1 MASAWAAMSS
11 AADDKSLDKTV
22 VLRVLIAED
31 EEFQRESLDAMF
43 KSANNSL
50 AGSIFFDA
58 RLVPSADQVLE
69 TLRQDT
75 NWQLVMLDVFMP
87 GRHGDEI
94 IGDVRS
100 ILGDKVPL
108 LMISAGAQMGA
119 VQRCLRLG
127 ADTYAPASNCRR
139 LMDCLQPPWPH
150 AAAHC
155 RAHCLQRPIACWIA
169 QVYREARPSQRGPQ
183 PVAALHDQ
191 GPDTL

>member
-1 MASAWAAMSS
+1 MASAFQT
-11 AADDKSLDKTV
+11 ADDKSSMDKTV
-22 VLRVLIAED
+22 LLRVLIAED
-31 EEFQRESLDAMF
+31 EEFQRESLEAMF

-50 AGSIFFDA
+50 AGSVFFDA

-100 ILGDKVPL
+100 ILGDKVPV

-127 ADTYAPASNCRR
+127 ADMYAPPSSCHR
-139 LMDCLQPPWPH
+139 LMHRLQPPWPH

-155 RAHCLQRPIACWIA
+155 RGHSR
-169 QVYREARPSQRGPQ
+169 V
-183 PVAALHDQ
+183 
-191 GPDTL
+191 